1 MASEPCNTPSTTLC
15 RSLSNWE
22 VVEAYLRHAKGE
34 PTQLFASTYGV
45 SYRTLNRAFRKM
57 EAMVA

>member
-1 MASEPCNTPSTTLC
+1 MASEPRNTPSVTLC

-34 PTQLFASTYGV
+34 STKTFADTYGV
-45 SYRTLNRAFRKM
+45 SYKTLNNAFRKM
-57 EAMVA
+57 EAMMA